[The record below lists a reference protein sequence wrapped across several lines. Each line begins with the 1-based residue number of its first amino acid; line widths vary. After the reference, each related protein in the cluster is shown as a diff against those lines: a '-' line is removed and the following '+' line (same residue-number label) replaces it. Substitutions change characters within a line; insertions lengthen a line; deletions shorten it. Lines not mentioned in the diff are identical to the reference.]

1 MSKKN
6 MKRLDKKPA
15 GKKPVAPA
23 KKSNKVLGYLLGTG
37 VVALAL
43 GGMALGGGAVMSIFG
58 FEFVSLKDV
67 ILFFL
72 AATAISYPLIKIAS
86 NFPRLMC
93 VRGVINKPAAMA
105 LYVAVGAVVNFFCF
119 FALDRMMENIVAT
132 FPALLVVSTLFSLPG
147 VNTVDQRPQ

>member
-15 GKKPVAPA
+15 GKKPAAPA

-58 FEFVSLKDV
+58 FESNSIKDV

-72 AATAISYPLIKIAS
+72 AATAISYPVVKLVT
-86 NFPRLMC
+86 NVPRLMC
-93 VRGVINKPAAMA
+93 VRGQISKPAAMA
-105 LYVAVGAVVNFFCF
+105 LYVALGTVVNFFCF
-119 FALDRMMENIVAT
+119 FVLDRMMEGIAST
-132 FPALLVVSTLFSLPG
+132 FPALLVVSALFALPG